1 MLQFTLF
8 FGLEQMKIVSLI
20 TDLDPAGAERVLTEL
35 VCNLIARG
43 HSCDVVSLMAPPKDD
58 SLVDALQTAGAR
70 VAFLNATKLDFFVL
84 PFLVRYA
91 LQKFEPEIVHSHMM
105 HANLLSRLALAGT
118 GVPLVNTIHIADRRR
133 TQGFYFMLDR
143 ITVRHANVLTG
154 VSKAAVRFHSAACRI
169 PRKKFR
175 VVYNGCDYVEPAS
188 PEECREFRKWCMME
202 DCTKV
207 IGSVGRLDR
216 QKGYDLLFDRAK
228 AISARVPEGE
238 KWGVIIIGDGP
249 ERDELERRA
258 RAIEDPKLVFALPG
272 YRSDARNLMA
282 AFDAM
287 VMPSRYE
294 GYGLTLVEAMSL
306 GLPVVTSTVDSLP
319 EICELYRGGF
329 AQCVNFND
337 DPDGIRLAKA
347 LSEAVCAG
355 RSEPCTICSVASMVD
370 QYESIYNEL
379 TGN

>member
-1 MLQFTLF
+1 
-8 FGLEQMKIVSLI
+8 MKIVSLI
-20 TDLDPAGAERVLTEL
+20 TDLDPAGAERVLTDL

-43 HSCDVVSLMAPPKDD
+43 HSCDVVSLMAPPADD
-58 SLVDALQTAGAR
+58 CLVDALQTAGAR
-70 VAFLNATKLDFFVL
+70 VAFLNATKLDIFVL

-91 LQKFEPEIVHSHMM
+91 LQRFEPEIVHSHMM
-105 HANLLSRLALAGT
+105 HANLISRLALAGS

-143 ITVRHANVLTG
+143 MTVRKSMALTA
-154 VSKAAVRFHSAACRI
+154 VSKAAARFHSAVCRI
-169 PRKKFR
+169 PRKQFR
-175 VVYNGCDYVEPAS
+175 VVYNGCDYVEPAP

-216 QKGYDLLFDRAK
+216 QKGFDRLLDRAA

-238 KWGVIIIGDGP
+238 KWGVIIIGEGP
-249 ERDELERRA
+249 ERDELERRV
-258 RAIEDPKLVFALPG
+258 RDINSSRLVFALPG
-272 YRSDARNLMA
+272 YRSDARSLMA
-282 AFDAM
+282 SFDAF
-287 VMPSRYE
+287 VMPSRFE
-294 GYGLTLVEAMSL
+294 GYGLTLTEAMSL
-306 GLPVVTSTVDSLP
+306 GLPVVTSTADSLP
-319 EICELYRGGF
+319 ELCEQYQGGF
-329 AQCVNFND
+329 AQCIDFNQ

-347 LSEAVCAG
+347 LSEAVNAG
-355 RSEPCTICSVASMVD
+355 RSEPFILCSVASMVD